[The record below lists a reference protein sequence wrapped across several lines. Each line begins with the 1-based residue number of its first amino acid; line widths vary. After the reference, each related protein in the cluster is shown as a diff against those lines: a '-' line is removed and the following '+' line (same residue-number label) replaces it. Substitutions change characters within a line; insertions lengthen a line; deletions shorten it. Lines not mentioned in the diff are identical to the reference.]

1 MIRPDPSAHFLPEDY
16 LEWEKAQSEK
26 HEYIAGEVFAMV
38 GARDA
43 HVTVVGNVFALLREH
58 LRGGACRVYVSDMRL
73 RVEAANAFFYPNVFV
88 TCDPRDRSDEYF
100 KRYPVLIV
108 EVLSETTA
116 AFDRGHKFALYRLLE
131 SLREYVVID
140 PERRSVDCF
149 RRDGSGHW
157 VLYAY
162 QGDGMVELDSVG
174 GQFLLSVIF
183 EDVGEGMERPATP

>member
-1 MIRPDPSAHFLPEDY
+1 MARPDPSSAFTPEAY

-26 HEYIAGEVFAMV
+26 HEYIDGEVFAIA

-43 HVTVVGNVFALLREH
+43 HVTVAGNVFALLRAH
-58 LRGGACRVYVSDMRL
+58 LRGGACRVYVSDMKL
-73 RVEAANAFFYPNVFV
+73 RVEAASAYFYPDVFV
-88 TCDPRDRSDEYF
+88 TCDPRDRSEEYF

-116 AFDRGHKFALYRLLE
+116 AFDRGHKFTLYRRLE

-162 QGDGMVELDSVG
+162 EGDATVQLDSVG
-174 GQFLLSVIF
+174 GQFALSAIL
-183 EDVGEGMERPATP
+183 EDVEQTTEGRAIP